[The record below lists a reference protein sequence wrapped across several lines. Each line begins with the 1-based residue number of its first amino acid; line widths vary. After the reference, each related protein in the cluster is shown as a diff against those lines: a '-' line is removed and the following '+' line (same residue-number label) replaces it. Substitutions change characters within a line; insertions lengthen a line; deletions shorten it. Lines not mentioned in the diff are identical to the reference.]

1 MSTGLI
7 EMRVQAP
14 STDVN
19 QRASDGTQ
27 GQVTQSPATLASDDP
42 DCTEAR
48 AYGAAF
54 VKILGRGSRTWEE
67 VEPLIRN
74 GWASRHNEVCD
85 TRYDWRLSWPVV
97 KHGWRGAGGAFDLL
111 SPPRTPEMRTVQ

>member
-1 MSTGLI
+1 MSTDLI
-7 EMRVQAP
+7 EMRVQTP

-27 GQVTQSPATLASDDP
+27 GQVTQSPAPLASDDP

-54 VKILGRGSRTWEE
+54 VKILGPGSRT
-67 VEPLIRN
+67 
-74 GWASRHNEVCD
+74 
-85 TRYDWRLSWPVV
+85 
-97 KHGWRGAGGAFDLL
+97 
-111 SPPRTPEMRTVQ
+111 

>member
-1 MSTGLI
+1 MSTDLI
-7 EMRVQAP
+7 EMRVQTP

-48 AYGAAF
+48 AYGATVAGVLAESPF
-54 VKILGRGSRTWEE
+54 VAPLDTIVQWCRARRAVRASAITADGK
-67 VEPLIRN
+67 VE
-74 GWASRHNEVCD
+74 ASTGAKVPFQLRLED
-85 TRYDWRLSWPVV
+85 ADGKAAEATR
-97 KHGWRGAGGAFDLL
+97 
-111 SPPRTPEMRTVQ
+111 